1 MTKPEHDLVNHP
13 PHYNVNGV
21 PECIDII
28 EGLGFGYH
36 LGNCF
41 KYLYRAGRK
50 DDAKTIEDLKKARW
64 FLDRYITTLENKK

>member
-1 MTKPEHDLVNHP
+1 MTENKDMINHP
-13 PHYNVNGV
+13 QHYNKPGV

-41 KYLYRAGRK
+41 KYMYRAGSK
-50 DDAKTIEDLKKARW
+50 HPDVLEDLKKARW
-64 FLDRYITTLENKK
+64 FLNRYIESLEKQ